1 MKSDMT
7 EKKFNP
13 GFAFLRLWLAYAVVT
28 VHFLRMKEA
37 YPNGT
42 PRPLAW
48 FFQAGAFAVPVF
60 MLMSFFLSGARFQAP
75 DLKSVRTRLHRLL
88 LPFVFWSTVTFA
100 LNWYLDGLG
109 VGWNYGVRW
118 SSLGWQLLGGTCFA
132 IGPQMWFIADLLW
145 LTVLFF
151 AIGRFLSGGRGLAV
165 LAGLFLGAAAFSYS
179 GLNYLCF
186 KDLPYEC
193 RYFFGR
199 FFEMIPY
206 AAVGCALSR
215 CRGAFDSV
223 RLGVR
228 WLLVVSGLALFLF
241 AIYNIVFTLPPGLGY
256 QGLQRMLQ
264 ALPLLAAAYFL
275 PTNHVP
281 RGLTVVIVYL
291 SKFTMGVYLV
301 HFALGRVL
309 ESFLL
314 PRFGLAG
321 GDLLECLVIFAA
333 SILICILISFIP
345 SRQIRALV
353 T

>member
-1 MKSDMT
+1 MSG
-7 EKKFNP
+7 KKFNL
-13 GFAFLRLWLAYAVVT
+13 GFAILRLWLAYAVVT
-28 VHFLRMKEA
+28 VHFLRMNEA

-42 PRPLAW
+42 PRPLDW

-60 MLMSFFLSGARFQAP
+60 MLMSFFLSGARFP
-75 DLKSVRTRLHRLL
+75 VSDLKTVRTRLLRLL
-88 LPFVFWSTVTFA
+88 LPFVFWSTVIFA
-100 LNWYLDGLG
+100 LSWFLDGLG
-109 VGWNYGVRW
+109 VGWKYGVKW

-132 IGPQMWFIADLLW
+132 IGPQMWFVADLLW

-151 AIGRFLSGGRGLAV
+151 AIGRFLSGGRGLAI
-165 LAGLFLGAAAFSYS
+165 LAGLFLCAVAFSYS
-179 GLNYLCF
+179 GLNRLCF
-186 KDLPYEC
+186 QDLPYEC

-228 WLLVVSGLALFLF
+228 GLIVVSGLALFLF
-241 AIYNIVFTLPPGLGY
+241 AIYNAVFTLPPGLGY

-264 ALPLLAAAYFL
+264 ALSLLAAAYFL
-275 PTNHVP
+275 PTDRVP
-281 RGLTVVIVYL
+281 RVLSVAVVYL

-301 HFALGRVL
+301 HFTVGRIL
-309 ESFLL
+309 ESCLL

-321 GDLLECLVIFAA
+321 GDLVECLVIFAA
-333 SILICILISFIP
+333 SMLLCILISFIP
-345 SRQIRALV
+345 SRWVRALV